1 MKYTAEGLRDTLL
14 SMIEEMGNHP
24 ERYAKNPGKDFT
36 RRRSL
41 TLPALMKLILTMDEK
56 SVWKGL
62 LGYFG
67 NEIDTPS
74 AGAFVQQ
81 RKKLLPRAF
90 FELFHRFTDALDA
103 PKRFRGYR
111 LLAVDGT
118 SLKSTSYPEDADAY
132 RPGTERQHGWNLYH
146 INALYDLENGIYTDA
161 LVQKE
166 HTKNE
171 DAALC
176 EMAGR
181 SAIPE
186 PVILL
191 ADRGYEAYNSFARLE
206 QRGWKYLIRLKD
218 RNRTYAYGITLPDQL
233 EFDLP
238 VRVTL
243 GRLTVRQ
250 LERRGIPVPE
260 AYCRLPNQVPFDDLE
275 PGSAG
280 FYLFSARIVRLLLH
294 DGSTETLITNLDP
307 AQSPPDVL
315 RSLYARRWG
324 IETSFRQLKY
334 TVGMVHLH
342 SKRPELILQEIMSAF
357 IIFNFAQAAAWGVD
371 TTRGKSKYKRR
382 VNFSDAVYFCCRVLR
397 GVLFDVI
404 RFLER
409 NLLPCRP
416 DRSYPRPVVAGNR
429 ISPVYVPAR

>member
-1 MKYTAEGLRDTLL
+1 M
-14 SMIEEMGNHP
+14 
-24 ERYAKNPGKDFT
+24 
-36 RRRSL
+36 
-41 TLPALMKLILTMDEK
+41 
-56 SVWKGL
+56 
-62 LGYFG
+62 
-67 NEIDTPS
+67 
-74 AGAFVQQ
+74 
-81 RKKLLPRAF
+81 
-90 FELFHRFTDALDA
+90 FHRFTDALDA

-218 RNRTYAYGITLPDQL
+218 RNRTYAYGITLPDQP

-307 AQSPPDVL
+307 DQFPPDVL

-371 TTRGKSKYKRR
+371 TTRGKSKYNRR

-416 DRSYPRPVVAGNR
+416 DRSYPRPVVDGNR

>member
-1 MKYTAEGLRDTLL
+1 M
-14 SMIEEMGNHP
+14 
-24 ERYAKNPGKDFT
+24 
-36 RRRSL
+36 
-41 TLPALMKLILTMDEK
+41 
-56 SVWKGL
+56 
-62 LGYFG
+62 
-67 NEIDTPS
+67 
-74 AGAFVQQ
+74 
-81 RKKLLPRAF
+81 
-90 FELFHRFTDALDA
+90 
-103 PKRFRGYR
+103 
-111 LLAVDGT
+111 
-118 SLKSTSYPEDADAY
+118 
-132 RPGTERQHGWNLYH
+132 
-146 INALYDLENGIYTDA
+146 
-161 LVQKE
+161 QKE

-294 DGSTETLITNLDP
+294 DGSTETLITTLFL
-307 AQSPPDVL
+307 V
-315 RSLYARRWG
+315 
-324 IETSFRQLKY
+324 TS
-334 TVGMVHLH
+334 G
-342 SKRPELILQEIMSAF
+342 
-357 IIFNFAQAAAWGVD
+357 
-371 TTRGKSKYKRR
+371 
-382 VNFSDAVYFCCRVLR
+382 
-397 GVLFDVI
+397 
-404 RFLER
+404 
-409 NLLPCRP
+409 
-416 DRSYPRPVVAGNR
+416 
-429 ISPVYVPAR
+429 

>member
-1 MKYTAEGLRDTLL
+1 MVAGIHFSEKQVIGADIQCGTDPDDIFRAQCFFAKFCGRNGLGGDT
-14 SMIEEMGNHP
+14 S
-24 ERYAKNPGKDFT
+24 
-36 RRRSL
+36 
-41 TLPALMKLILTMDEK
+41 
-56 SVWKGL
+56 
-62 LGYFG
+62 
-67 NEIDTPS
+67 
-74 AGAFVQQ
+74 
-81 RKKLLPRAF
+81 
-90 FELFHRFTDALDA
+90 
-103 PKRFRGYR
+103 
-111 LLAVDGT
+111 
-118 SLKSTSYPEDADAY
+118 
-132 RPGTERQHGWNLYH
+132 
-146 INALYDLENGIYTDA
+146 
-161 LVQKE
+161 
-166 HTKNE
+166 
-171 DAALC
+171 
-176 EMAGR
+176 
-181 SAIPE
+181 
-186 PVILL
+186 
-191 ADRGYEAYNSFARLE
+191 RLE

-307 AQSPPDVL
+307 DQFPPDVL

-357 IIFNFAQAAAWGVD
+357 IIFKEPLI
-371 TTRGKSKYKRR
+371 KS
-382 VNFSDAVYFCCRVLR
+382 
-397 GVLFDVI
+397 
-404 RFLER
+404 
-409 NLLPCRP
+409 PCRKKM
-416 DRSYPRPVVAGNR
+416 
-429 ISPVYVPAR
+429 

>member
-1 MKYTAEGLRDTLL
+1 MKNTGRALKERLL
-14 SMIEEMGNHP
+14 SMIGAMGEHP
-24 ERYAKNPGKDFT
+24 ERYAKDPGRDFT

-41 TLPALMKLILTMDEK
+41 TLPTLMSLILTMDEK
-56 SVWKGL
+56 SMWKGL
-62 LGYFG
+62 LGYFQNG
-67 NEIDTPS
+67 IDTPS
-74 AGAFVQQ
+74 ASAFVQQ
-81 RKKLLPRAF
+81 RKKLLPQAF
-90 FELFHRFTDALDA
+90 EDLFHRFTDTLSAR
-103 PKRFRGYR
+103 KKFQGYR

-118 SLKSTSYPEDADAY
+118 SLKSTSYPEDTDAY

-166 HTKNE
+166 HTKSE

-186 PVILL
+186 PVLLL

-218 RNRTYAYGITLPDQL
+218 RNRTYAYGITLPDQP

-238 VRVTL
+238 VHITL

-250 LERRGIPVPE
+250 LEQRGIPVPA
-260 AYCRLPNQVPFDDLE
+260 AYCRLPNQVPFDALE

-280 FYLFSARIVRLLLH
+280 FYLFSARIVRLQPH
-294 DGSTETLITNLDP
+294 DGSTETLITNLNP
-307 AQSPPDVL
+307 VQFPTNVL

-342 SKRPELILQEIMSAF
+342 SKRPELILQEILSAF
-357 IIFNFAQAAAWGVD
+357 LIFNFAQAAAWGVD
-371 TTRGKSKYKRR
+371 TTRGKSKYKRL
-382 VNFSDAVYFCCRVLR
+382 VNFSDAVCFCCRVLR

-416 DRSYPRPVVAGNR
+416 DRCYPRPIIADNR
-429 ISPVYVPAR
+429 ISPMYVSAR

>member
-1 MKYTAEGLRDTLL
+1 M
-14 SMIEEMGNHP
+14 
-24 ERYAKNPGKDFT
+24 
-36 RRRSL
+36 
-41 TLPALMKLILTMDEK
+41 
-56 SVWKGL
+56 
-62 LGYFG
+62 
-67 NEIDTPS
+67 
-74 AGAFVQQ
+74 
-81 RKKLLPRAF
+81 
-90 FELFHRFTDALDA
+90 
-103 PKRFRGYR
+103 
-111 LLAVDGT
+111 
-118 SLKSTSYPEDADAY
+118 
-132 RPGTERQHGWNLYH
+132 
-146 INALYDLENGIYTDA
+146 
-161 LVQKE
+161 
-166 HTKNE
+166 
-171 DAALC
+171 
-176 EMAGR
+176 
-181 SAIPE
+181 
-186 PVILL
+186 
-191 ADRGYEAYNSFARLE
+191 
-206 QRGWKYLIRLKD
+206 
-218 RNRTYAYGITLPDQL
+218 
-233 EFDLP
+233 
-238 VRVTL
+238 
-243 GRLTVRQ
+243 RQ

-307 AQSPPDVL
+307 DQFPPDVL

-371 TTRGKSKYKRR
+371 TTRGKSKYNRR

-416 DRSYPRPVVAGNR
+416 DRSYPRPVVDGNR
-429 ISPVYVPAR
+429 ISPVYVTAR